1 LSVSSG
7 FSCAASSTL
16 FYLLDPVATA
26 VESLVPKL
34 PFTVPDSRQ
43 FPDTLRL
50 PKFF

>member
-1 LSVSSG
+1 
-7 FSCAASSTL
+7 
-16 FYLLDPVATA
+16 
-26 VESLVPKL
+26 VPKL

>member
-1 LSVSSG
+1 MVL
-7 FSCAASSTL
+7 CSTL
-16 FYLLDPVATA
+16 LFLSPLDPVATA